1 MIDMEETK
9 IKEIPEKEILVERRA
24 FMKPGR
30 TNKEDRINFVKF
42 WANYIKTHSDKEWS
56 EQQNIIINSQM

>member
-1 MIDMEETK
+1 MKGNDKLEEGK
-9 IKEIPEKEILVERRA
+9 RA

-42 WANYIKTHSDKEWS
+42 WVKYIRAHSDKDWS
-56 EQQNIIINSQM
+56 SQQNIVIDSQIR